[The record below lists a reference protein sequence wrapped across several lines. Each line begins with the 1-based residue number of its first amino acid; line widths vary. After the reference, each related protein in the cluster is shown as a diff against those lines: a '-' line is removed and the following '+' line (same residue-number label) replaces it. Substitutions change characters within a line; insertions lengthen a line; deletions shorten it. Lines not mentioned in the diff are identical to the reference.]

1 MVSDFAETA
10 TIDQRTF
17 STLPPTARPWAAAWR
32 ASAALTS
39 GVMSTVIV
47 NGCSFQA
54 MLQPCPDTTPPHP
67 RRQGHAPHSSSNL
80 LKTNRSSQQWHRS
93 AATRMLSSS

>member
-54 MLQPCPDTTPPHP
+54 MLQPCPGPTPHP
-67 RRQGHAPHSSSNL
+67 RRRGHAPHSASNP
-80 LKTNRSSQQWHRS
+80 LKTNRSSQQWHRT